1 MNFQKTDRLFLS
13 VFIFKICYNKDSL
26 KIKNTMCKNKG
37 FTLIEL
43 LVVIAIIGILATIV
57 LSSLNSAREEA
68 KDVVIKTEISH
79 SLRIAELFWD
89 EYGDYN
95 GLCAEPELAPGG
107 TMDQLIT
114 KNGGSLVC
122 EDTVDGFCI
131 SSTLNRTGSFCA
143 DPIGRVVE
151 NVVCNIPDDILCD

>member
-1 MNFQKTDRLFLS
+1 M
-13 VFIFKICYNKDSL
+13 
-26 KIKNTMCKNKG
+26 KNG

-57 LSSLNSAREEA
+57 LTSLNSAREEA
-68 KDVVIKTEISH
+68 KDVVIKTDISH

-89 EYGDYN
+89 EYGDYDQ
-95 GLCAEPELAPGG
+95 LCDEPEFIAGG
-107 TMDQLIT
+107 IIFQSIT
-114 KNGGSLVC
+114 ENGGSLVC
-122 EDTVDGFCI
+122 EDAINGFCI

-151 NVVCNIPDDILCD
+151 DANCTIPNDILCD